1 MQDNTQQAKNNLFKY
16 LMERTNN
23 VISEA
28 LLGKQEQPTD
38 NIEVNNAAALKGVDT
53 TTPEYKENMAG
64 APVNITVSENPRK
77 GGLLPDLLGGYSEN
91 ASTPFQF
98 SNFKQN
104 QLADGRNKGAAYKFG
119 EFAGTAARLLDNP
132 LVRGAITYGISK
144 RLGDTNPL
152 EQALTATNTTTQNKL
167 NDTLYRQELAKRG
180 VNPEGL
186 RGWVSD
192 TTFKNLSTTAYRNRN
207 LDQTTYT
214 KLRKL
219 YDEQLKNGTLSPE
232 EYQQNM
238 RILNENFL
246 SDQIR
251 VANSGRVGKSN
262 DTRRVNIAEMIAPHT
277 IENLDARTG
286 YYKNGGGK
294 SGKAG
299 KAGSPIGTTN
309 TPPQKVKVKF
319 EGRTYLV
326 DHDKLDKYIAEGAE
340 VI

>member
-1 MQDNTQQAKNNLFKY
+1 MQDNTQQAKSNLFKY
-16 LMERTNN
+16 IMNTMSNANDALSN
-23 VISEA
+23 A

-38 NIEVNNAAALKGVDT
+38 NIEVNNEALKGVNT

-77 GGLLPDLLGGYSEN
+77 GGLLPDLVRGYSEN

-104 QLADGRNKGAAYKFG
+104 QLEDGRNKGTAYKFG

-192 TTFKNLSTTAYRNRN
+192 ATFKNLSTTAYRNRN

-219 YDEQLKNGTLSPE
+219 YDEQLKNGSLTPE

-238 RILNENFL
+238 RVLNENFL

-251 VANSGRVGKSN
+251 VANSGTVGKSN
-262 DTRRVNIAEMIAPHT
+262 ATRKVDMEASILPTKQEYL
-277 IENLDARTG
+277 EARTE
-286 YYKNGGGK
+286 YFKNGGKGK
-294 SGKAG
+294 PLGAKAG
-299 KAGSPIGTTN
+299 YTQEEILEEIKRRGL
-309 TPPQKVKVKF
+309 K
-319 EGRTYLV
+319 
-326 DHDKLDKYIAEGAE
+326 
-340 VI
+340 

>member
-16 LMERTNN
+16 IMNTMSNANN
-23 VISEA
+23 ALSDA

-38 NIEVNNAAALKGVDT
+38 NVEINNAEALKGVDT

-77 GGLLPDLLGGYSEN
+77 GGLLPDLVKGYSEN
-91 ASTPFQF
+91 ASTPFNF

-104 QLADGRNKGAAYKFG
+104 QLEDGRNKGTAYKFG

-192 TTFKNLSTTAYRNRN
+192 ATFKNLSTTAYRNRN

-219 YDEQLKNGTLSPE
+219 YDEQLKNGSLTPE
-232 EYQQNM
+232 EYQHNM

-251 VANSGRVGKSN
+251 VANSGTVGKSN
-262 DTRRVNIAEMIAPHT
+262 ATRKVDMEAELLPTKKEYLESRA
-277 IENLDARTG
+277 EYFN
-286 YYKNGGGK
+286 NGGASGKGGKGGK
-294 SGKAG
+294 ST
-299 KAGSPIGTTN
+299 PIG
-309 TPPQKVKVKF
+309 VKTQYTQ
-319 EGRTYLV
+319 EEIL
-326 DHDKLDKYIAEGAE
+326 AELRRRGKK
-340 VI
+340 